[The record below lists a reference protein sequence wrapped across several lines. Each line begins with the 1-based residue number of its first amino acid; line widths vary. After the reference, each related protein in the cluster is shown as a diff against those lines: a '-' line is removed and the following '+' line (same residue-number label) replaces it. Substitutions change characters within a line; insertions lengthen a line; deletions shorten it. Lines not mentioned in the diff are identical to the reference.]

1 MSPTSLVHKIALG
14 MIPGVGDITARKI
27 VSYAGS
33 VEAVFSE
40 SFRNLTKI
48 PGVGKKMAD
57 RIILELRDRVIK
69 LAPEEARDE
78 VKAESAL
85 DAIREDAL
93 SALVNL
99 GYKKSLA
106 KTVVDRVVDS
116 TGDGLAL
123 EVILK
128 RALKELS

>member
-1 MSPTSLVHKIALG
+1 
-14 MIPGVGDITARKI
+14 
-27 VSYAGS
+27 
-33 VEAVFSE
+33 
-40 SFRNLTKI
+40 
-48 PGVGKKMAD
+48 MAD

-69 LAPEEARDE
+69 LAPEESREE

-85 DAIREDAL
+85 DAVREDAL

-116 TGDGLAL
+116 AGDGVAL

>member
-1 MSPTSLVHKIALG
+1 
-14 MIPGVGDITARKI
+14 
-27 VSYAGS
+27 
-33 VEAVFSE
+33 
-40 SFRNLTKI
+40 
-48 PGVGKKMAD
+48 MAD

-69 LAPEEARDE
+69 LAPEDSRVEA
-78 VKAESAL
+78 KAESTL
-85 DAIREDAL
+85 DTVREDAL

-116 TGDGLAL
+116 AGDGLAL